1 LGVQAEKQVKSEKK
15 EFKLHEGFKKNSESP
30 AGSGFGWVYFSKGKY
45 KLQLGIRQIFLR
57 N

>member
-45 KLQLGIRQIFLR
+45 KLQLGIRQIF
-57 N
+57 